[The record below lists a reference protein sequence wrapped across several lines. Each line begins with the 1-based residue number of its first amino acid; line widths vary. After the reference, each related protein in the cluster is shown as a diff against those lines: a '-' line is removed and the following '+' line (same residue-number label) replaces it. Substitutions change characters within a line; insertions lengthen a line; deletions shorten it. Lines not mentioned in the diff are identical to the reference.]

1 MSERVPPPAG
11 PDWLRG
17 VLAGD
22 ASAIDV
28 CCREQ
33 HAAVYRLCLGFLA
46 SASDA
51 EDTAQDAML
60 RLLDGMRQ
68 YDPQQPFAQW
78 RNTVVL
84 NLCRDR
90 QRSWRRRRR
99 AHLDAVAARADAMPA
114 PSDALERRE
123 LRAMLEQALRALP
136 VREREAFVL
145 RDLEDVDTA
154 DVATAMGVTPATV
167 RSLLTLARR
176 RLRGLLADRLEAQPP
191 TAAPCIDGEDRRG

>member
-51 EDTAQDAML
+51 EDTALA
-60 RLLDGMRQ
+60 
-68 YDPQQPFAQW
+68 W
-78 RNTVVL
+78 
-84 NLCRDR
+84 DR
-90 QRSWRRRRR
+90 
-99 AHLDAVAARADAMPA
+99 
-114 PSDALERRE
+114 
-123 LRAMLEQALRALP
+123 
-136 VREREAFVL
+136 
-145 RDLEDVDTA
+145 
-154 DVATAMGVTPATV
+154 
-167 RSLLTLARR
+167 TLAF
-176 RLRGLLADRLEAQPP
+176 LKANLG
-191 TAAPCIDGEDRRG
+191 